1 MHRAAQHI
9 RRQSLST
16 TVARESSTLMSASAT
31 EVTAHDAFDLPY
43 HTDPSSPLVGFSHTR
58 RLTSMSKAAS
68 PPPPMP
74 AALLFDGPALTK
86 QGRAPS
92 RPHAT
97 SLGPVLKFDGP
108 SRSRH
113 AGAERVIVEPT
124 PPRMAPS
131 QTLLPD
137 WCKAK
142 LAQLEGALEST
153 ITAPELASAV

>member
-1 MHRAAQHI
+1 MHRAAHHI

-16 TVARESSTLMSASAT
+16 TVARESSVLMSASAT
-31 EVTAHDAFDLPY
+31 DSTALDAFELPY
-43 HTDPSSPLVGFSHTR
+43 QIGDTTSPLVGYSHVR
-58 RLTSMSKAAS
+58 RLTSVSKAAS

-97 SLGPVLKFDGP
+97 SLGPALKFDGP

-113 AGAERVIVEPT
+113 AGAERVIVEVSMPFRVA
-124 PPRMAPS
+124 PPPA
-131 QTLLPD
+131 
-137 WCKAK
+137 
-142 LAQLEGALEST
+142 ST
-153 ITAPELASAV
+153 KCS

>member
-1 MHRAAQHI
+1 MHRAATHI

-16 TVARESSTLMSASAT
+16 TVARESSAILSASAT
-31 EVTAHDAFDLPY
+31 DAGTIDAFDLPY
-43 HTDPSSPLVGFSHTR
+43 HIGDASSPLVGYSHSR
-58 RLTSMSKAAS
+58 RLSSKAAS
-68 PPPPMP
+68 PLPAKP

-113 AGAERVIVEPT
+113 AGTERVIVEPT

-137 WCKAK
+137 WCKTK
-142 LAQLEGALEST
+142 LAQLEGVIEST
-153 ITAPELASAV
+153 YTAPELASAV